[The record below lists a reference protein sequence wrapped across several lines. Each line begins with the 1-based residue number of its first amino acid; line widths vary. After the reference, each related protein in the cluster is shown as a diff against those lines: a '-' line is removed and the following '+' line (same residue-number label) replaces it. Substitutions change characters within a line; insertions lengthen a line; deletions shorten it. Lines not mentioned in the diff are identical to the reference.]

1 MKTKSDPRHQKRIE
15 TITSLF
21 SYCFNKEQPLNE
33 ITRDI
38 VKNISAIDLEISTS
52 APEWPIERI
61 NRIDL
66 AILRLATYELT
77 ITKTQPP
84 KVIIDEAI
92 ELAKEYGSEHT
103 SSFVN
108 GVLGDIYKRH
118 YEQTA

>member
-1 MKTKSDPRHQKRIE
+1 MKTKTDPRHQKRKE
-15 TITSLF
+15 TITYLF
-21 SYCFNKEQPLNE
+21 SYSFSKEQPINNTAGSV
-33 ITRDI
+33 INNMAT
-38 VKNISAIDLEISTS
+38 IDKEISIS
-52 APEWPIERI
+52 APEWPIGRI

-77 ITKTQPP
+77 VVKTEPP

-103 SSFVN
+103 SSFIN